1 MTLADGCY
9 GCARMKEAM
18 KGGWEVRKKFK
29 SLRRGEAIRLSTK
42 RFNRR
47 SGEIRSVFLTGS

>member
-1 MTLADGCY
+1 MKEA
-9 GCARMKEAM
+9 MKEAM